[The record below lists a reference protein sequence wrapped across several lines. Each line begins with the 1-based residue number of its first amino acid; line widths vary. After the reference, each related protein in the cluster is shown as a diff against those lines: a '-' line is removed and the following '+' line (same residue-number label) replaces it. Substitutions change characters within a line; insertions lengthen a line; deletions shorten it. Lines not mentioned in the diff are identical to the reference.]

1 MKSFKKYFRLLI
13 TFYSLFSSSVLG
25 QNNVCFEIQAN
36 PNPNDDALGL
46 FDKYVNVLNCIEIYA
61 VSSISDEKVL
71 HAASIA
77 AELLDND
84 EDGNVDDSII
94 ELALSN
100 TVTVMPIFNSEN
112 SSLIDDFFDYY
123 DGCAGA
129 VLFRDEIDPSQ
140 PGHWGDDASVEE
152 ILHTINACGHVPQY
166 PGLYSLEPNSSY
178 LSDAMDIARAG
189 QWMSTPSSYPDE
201 AWYHYDDWTC
211 DYECMAIEYLYWCI
225 VTNMGILDDIQTCQG
240 IANEWEPCTPELFE
254 EVDTLMFDL
263 VNNLDNRLPKF
274 APDGNYCPEN
284 VSIFGAN
291 VEKDIPEFLVY
302 PNPFN
307 PHVNIKL
314 KSFNKKLINVSIYG
328 IKGNLIKSL
337 FNSNNSEIPA
347 LIRWDGTGKNLK
359 NVPSGL
365 YFCVIESL
373 EQRYTEKIL
382 LLK

>member
-1 MKSFKKYFRLLI
+1 MFSALSFSI
-13 TFYSLFSSSVLG
+13 LG
-25 QNNVCFEIQAN
+25 QNNVCFDIEPN

-84 EDGNVDDSII
+84 EDGMVDDPII
-94 ELALSN
+94 ESALSN
-100 TVTVMPIFNSEN
+100 TLTVMPIFNSEN
-112 SSLIDDFFDYY
+112 SNLIDQFFDHY

-129 VLFRDEIDPSQ
+129 VLFRGEIDPSQ

-152 ILHTINACGHVPQY
+152 IIHTINVCGHVPEY
-166 PGLYSLEPNSSY
+166 PELYSLAPNSSY
-178 LSDAMDIARAG
+178 LTEAMDIARGG
-189 QWMSTPSSYPDE
+189 QWLNIPSSYPDE

-225 VTNMGILDDIQTCQG
+225 VTNMGILDDPQTCQG

-254 EVDTLMFDL
+254 IVDTLMFNL
-263 VNNLDNRLPKF
+263 VTNSNNNLPQL

-284 VSIFGAN
+284 VEVARVDLNEDGS
-291 VEKDIPEFLVY
+291 ELFLY

-307 PHVNIKL
+307 PYVNIQ
-314 KSFNKKLINVSIYG
+314 INFVKYKNIKINIYG
-328 IKGNLIKSL
+328 VRGNLIKSL
-337 FNSNNSEIPA
+337 INLKSSQNITKV
-347 LIRWDGTGKNLK
+347 LWDGTNNNQEKIS
-359 NVPSGL
+359 SGL
-365 YFCVIESL
+365 YFCVINL
-373 EQRYTEKIL
+373 DQKRMTRKIIY
-382 LLK
+382 LK